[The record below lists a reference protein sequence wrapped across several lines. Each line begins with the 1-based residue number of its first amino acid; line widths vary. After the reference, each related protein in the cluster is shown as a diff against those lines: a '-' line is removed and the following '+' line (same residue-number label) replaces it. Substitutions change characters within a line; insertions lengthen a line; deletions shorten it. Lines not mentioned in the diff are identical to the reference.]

1 MKANHSDSGLVVNGD
16 FSGCG
21 HVIEAD
27 SFGWEVVTKVDCSAR
42 GGMIVV
48 DSSP

>member
-1 MKANHSDSGLVVNGD
+1 
-16 FSGCG
+16 
-21 HVIEAD
+21 VIEAD
-27 SFGWEVVTKVDCSAR
+27 SSGWEVVTKIDCLAR